1 VAGTISL
8 AMIVKDEADQL
19 LECLKSVQGAV
30 DEICIVD
37 TGSRD
42 TTMEIARAFNARTT
56 AFIWCDDFAAARNE
70 SLRLCTKDWVFV
82 LDADERI
89 APADVARLRQLAR
102 GPMDT
107 CYRMTTRNYTNN
119 AAVGEFTPSA
129 PDDAHARGFAG
140 WFPSTKVRLFANR
153 KGAKF
158 EGKVH
163 ELVNRSLEMLGMKIA
178 NSDIPI
184 LHYPFSK
191 SPERVKEKQELYLRL
206 GHDKVKSDPSD
217 AKAHAELGNQ
227 YAEVGDWM
235 NAAASYRE
243 ALKLDPSNAVVLKDL
258 GAALHMLK
266 RDEEAKQALRLALK
280 LNPTLAEAWRN
291 LGVVIADAK
300 EWDSAIECFEQ
311 GLINDA
317 NWKEGHRYL
326 SVAIEGAGR
335 LTDAVIESRKALDA
349 LPDSTECLRLYIHQM
364 LRLERRS
371 EARNHLLG
379 LIAGGGKSPELHN
392 AVGELFYYDSLFEES
407 KTHFRMAG
415 DGGLS
420 SAYNNLGVVLFKQG
434 LFAEAKEA
442 FGQCLRLDPE
452 HHGAQNN
459 LEKVLRRIAAP

>member
-1 VAGTISL
+1 MAGSISL

-19 LECLKSVQGAV
+19 LECLRSVQGAV

-70 SLRLCTKDWVFV
+70 SLRLCTKDWVFI
-82 LDADERI
+82 LDADERL
-89 APADVARLRQLAR
+89 APGDVARLRQLAI

-107 CYRMTTRNYTNN
+107 CYRMTTRNFTNN
-119 AAVGEFTPSA
+119 TSVGEFTPSPA
-129 PDDAHARGFAG
+129 GDPQARGFAG

-163 ELVNRSLEMLGMKIA
+163 ELVNRSLDSLGVKTA

-191 SPERVKEKQELYLRL
+191 SPDRVREKQELYLRL
-206 GHDKVKSDPSD
+206 GHDKVKSDPAD
-217 AKAHAELGNQ
+217 AKAHSELGNQ

-235 NAAASYRE
+235 NAASAFRE
-243 ALKLDPSNAVVLKDL
+243 SLRIDPSNALVLKDL

-266 RDEEAKQALRLALK
+266 RDEEARQALRLALK
-280 LNPTLAEAWRN
+280 LNPTMAEAWRN
-291 LGVVIADAK
+291 LGVVLADAK
-300 EWDSAIECFEQ
+300 EWDGAIECFEQ

-317 NWKEGHRYL
+317 TWSEGHRYL

-335 LTDAVIESRKALDA
+335 LIDAVVESKKALDS

-364 LRLERRS
+364 LRLERRAD
-371 EARNHLLG
+371 ARDHLLS
-379 LIAGGGKSPELHN
+379 LVAAGAKNPELHN
-392 AVGELFYYDSLFEES
+392 VVGELFYYDNLFEES
-407 KTHFRMAG
+407 KNHFRLAG
-415 DGGLS
+415 EGGLGP
-420 SAYNNLGVVLFKQG
+420 AYNNLGVVYFKQG
-434 LFAEAKEA
+434 RFAEAKEA
-442 FGQCLRLDPE
+442 FSQCLRLEPG
-452 HHGAQNN
+452 HHGAQSN
-459 LEKVLRRIAAP
+459 LEKVLRRTSST